1 MISTLRIRITT
12 LDDLTAQGV
21 RRGQGWLCGLT
32 LSLSPQAPLVSASC
46 GMPVKSSL
54 PDYNTAARAPTSL
67 SPYSVQ
73 KQDWRGQGVL
83 VSLHKSFFILGETFL
98 SLPFESHWPVLVY
111 APTLSFRDNWG
122 RDYLVFP
129 ASTRKTKGSGTCQFT
144 GNEQCL

>member
-1 MISTLRIRITT
+1 
-12 LDDLTAQGV
+12 
-21 RRGQGWLCGLT
+21 
-32 LSLSPQAPLVSASC
+32 
-46 GMPVKSSL
+46 MPVKSSL
-54 PDYNTAARAPTSL
+54 LDYNTAARAPTSL

-111 APTLSFRDNWG
+111 SPTLSFRDNWG

-129 ASTRKTKGSGTCQFT
+129 ASTAGKGSTRKTKGSGTCQFT
-144 GNEQCL
+144 GNEQCLRGWPKVIQLLGNQNCRAQARTHFSWFQAQRHF